1 MMTSEEIRSK
11 FLEFFKS
18 KNHKI
23 VSSAPIVNKTDPG
36 LMFINAGMN
45 QFKDIFLGNKPIQHS
60 RVANSQKCLRVSG
73 KHNDLEEVGLD
84 TYHHTMFEMLGN
96 WSFGDYFKEE
106 AIDLAWELLTEVYKI
121 DKDRLYVTVFGGDK
135 VDNLEV
141 DEEAKNLW
149 KKYVPE
155 SRIILGNKK
164 DNFWEMGDQGPCGPC
179 SEIHIDLRDDDD
191 RKKIDGAKL
200 VNKDDPSV
208 IEIWNLVF
216 IQYNRKANGE
226 LVPLDKKHIDTGMGL
241 ERLCMILQNVKSNY
255 DTDIFQSIIKKISA
269 ISGFTYG
276 KDEQTNIA
284 MRVIADHLRAI
295 VFAISDGQLPSNT
308 GAGYV
313 IRRILRRTVRYGYTF
328 LNLKEPFIYSL
339 VDTLVE
345 KMGKAYPEIEKQS
358 YLCKNI
364 ILEEENSFLKTLST
378 GIQRFN
384 SYIKEYQDKKIIEGE
399 FVFELFDTFG
409 FPVDL
414 TKLMASELGKSI
426 DEEGFDKKLEEQKQR
441 SRKAAEQSV
450 SDWIEVDTDTSCGC
464 NGETEFCGYDHLDD
478 KIKILRYREVQ
489 LKNKTLYQ
497 LVFSR
502 TPFYAESGGQV
513 GDIGYIESETEK
525 INIINTIKENDLI
538 VHISEKLPENI
549 NAQFVAHVGIERR
562 KAITAN
568 HTATH
573 LLHYALRETLGDH
586 VEQKGSFVGPEY
598 LRFDFS
604 HYQKVTD
611 EELLKVE
618 KLVNKLIREDVAREE
633 ERNVPIEE
641 AVSKG
646 AMALFGEK
654 YGDVVRTIRFGN
666 SIELCGGTHVD
677 ATGNIGVFKILSE
690 SVIAAG
696 VRRIE
701 AVTGENA
708 LSYISEQC
716 RQIQEIKQMLKA
728 KDSVKGV
735 CQLVDQNKALKKE
748 IEDLNKEKANIIKK
762 NLVNRVENIN
772 GVDIIHD
779 IVDIDPKQLK
789 DLSFELKQGKSNL
802 AVILGNTHENKASI
816 CIVLTDDLVEKGK
829 HAGKVIKEAVKEIN
843 GGGGGQAVFATAGGK
858 DIDKIGNAVEKAK
871 DLLAE

>member
-1 MMTSEEIRSK
+1 MTSEEIRSK

-18 KNHKI
+18 KNHTI
-23 VSSAPIVNKTDPG
+23 VPSAPMVNKTDPA

-45 QFKDIFLGNKPIQHS
+45 QFKDIFLGNKPIQNS

-106 AIDLAWELLTEVYKI
+106 AIAFAWELLTDVYKI

-135 VDNLEV
+135 GDNLDV
-141 DEEAKNLW
+141 DEEARDIW

-155 SRIILGNKK
+155 DRILLGNKK

-179 SEIHIDLRDDDD
+179 SEVHIDLRDDNE
-191 RKKIDGAKL
+191 RAKIDGADL
-200 VNKDDPSV
+200 VNKDDPLV

-216 IQYNRKANGE
+216 IQYNRKANGN

-241 ERLCMILQNVKSNY
+241 ERLCMVLQNVTSNY
-255 DTDIFQSIIKKISA
+255 DTDIFQTIIKKISE
-269 ISGFTYG
+269 ISGFSYG
-276 KDEQTNIA
+276 KDEQVDIA
-284 MRVIADHLRAI
+284 MRVIADHLRAV

-345 KMGKAYPEIEKQS
+345 KMGKAYPEIAKQS

-384 SYIKEYQDKKIIEGE
+384 AYVNEHKDKKIIDGD

-414 TKLMASELGKSI
+414 TKLMATELGKDI
-426 DEEGFDKKLEEQKQR
+426 DEEGFNKKLEEQKAR
-441 SRKAAEQSV
+441 SRKAAEQNI
-450 SDWIEVDTDTSCGC
+450 SDWVFVDSESCCGC
-464 NGETEFCGYDHLDD
+464 DNETEFCGYDNLDD
-478 KIKILRYREVQ
+478 NICILRYREVK

-497 LVFSR
+497 LVFSK

-513 GDIGYIESETEK
+513 GDTGYIESKSEK
-525 INIINTIKENDLI
+525 IKITNTIKENDLI
-538 VHISEKLPENI
+538 VHIADKLPENVEANFI
-549 NAQFVAHVGIERR
+549 AHVDVDRR

-573 LLHYALRETLGDH
+573 LLHYALRQTLGDH

-618 KLVNKLIREDVAREE
+618 ELVNKLIRDDVKREE
-633 ERNVPIEE
+633 HRNVPIEK
-641 AVSKG
+641 AVSEG

-654 YGDVVRTIRFGN
+654 YGDAVRTIRFGN

-701 AVTGENA
+701 AVTGARA
-708 LSYISEQC
+708 LLYISEQC
-716 RQIQEIKQMLKA
+716 KQVQEIKQMLKA

-735 CQLVDQNKALKKE
+735 CHLVEQNKALKKE
-748 IEDLNKEKANIIKK
+748 IEELNKEKASNIKR
-762 NLVNRVENIN
+762 NLENKIENIN
-772 GVDIIHD
+772 GINVIHD
-779 IVDIDPKQLK
+779 IIDIDSKQLK

-816 CIVLTDDLVEKGK
+816 CVVLTDDLVEKGK
-829 HAGKVIKEAVKEIN
+829 HAGKIIKEAVKEIK
-843 GGGGGQAVFATAGGK
+843 GGGGGQAGFATAGGK

-871 DLLAE
+871 SLIVE